1 MEVVIVMLDTSAD
14 TDYKLLDYLKGVLT
28 YDKEKIMEQAGQ
40 LSPQA
45 EKEVEAMSGVGSMIR
60 NLGREEGRVQ
70 GENLLAR
77 LILKLT
83 SLGKNEDIAKCAADA
98 DYREKLYQLYDI
110 KEENQN

>member
-60 NLGREEGRVQ
+60 NLGREEG
-70 GENLLAR
+70 
-77 LILKLT
+77 
-83 SLGKNEDIAKCAADA
+83 KNEGLKALVKSLKAFIKDFN
-98 DYREKLYQLYDI
+98 QLYAAVI
-110 KEENQN
+110 ENEEYADMTEEQVKKYY